1 MLGSRLQPH
10 CRWGFRSETRVASGS
25 SNKLGSAACPHTPTD
40 KMVESEKQK
49 RFNQHSGE
57 KQEKGPSDPEFI
69 FRVRI
74 QVLGSV
80 EEDLSQEPEVSRV
93 SSPG

>member
-1 MLGSRLQPH
+1 
-10 CRWGFRSETRVASGS
+10 
-25 SNKLGSAACPHTPTD
+25 
-40 KMVESEKQK
+40 MVESEKQK